1 MIDLALNHLE
11 PHVRIA
17 AIKKIVNPAVLTSI
31 ITKDDE
37 DKEVKKACLN
47 RLDELYVE

>member
-1 MIDLALNHLE
+1 MDDEIVFDYENELE
-11 PHVRIA
+11 GAFDI
-17 AIKKIVNPAVLTSI
+17 IKIRDYKV